1 MAPLIATVAW
11 RYSRT
16 DSGELFVT
24 TRIDGI
30 TEKLQWL
37 EDNLTSLELIKRY
50 YRYPGSGLV
59 YMKDVY
65 CNGKEE
71 KLWDCGYRWSSCCKL
86 SLVLSIGYGDDNCI
100 PKLPL
105 FPLSYNESLVLIR

>member
-11 RYSRT
+11 RYSRA

-37 EDNLTSLELIKRY
+37 EDNLTSLELRGIQISRKWPRLY
-50 YRYPGSGLV
+50 EGCVLQW
-59 YMKDVY
+59 
-65 CNGKEE
+65 NGKEE
-71 KLWDCGYRWSSCCKL
+71 KLWDCGYRWSSCCEL
-86 SLVLSIGYGDDNCI
+86 SLV
-100 PKLPL
+100 
-105 FPLSYNESLVLIR
+105 